1 MIDNS
6 TVVNSTG
13 LLFTL
18 AMAML
23 MLVAPRRYAFVP
35 VIVLVC
41 YMTMGQR
48 VVIAGLNFTM
58 LRVLLLF
65 AWLRLFVRGEFY
77 RVPWNTVDRLV
88 FLWVAIRTVNYT
100 LVWGDTSA
108 LVNRLGYAYD
118 IVGCYFLFRFLV
130 RDTDDMLRI
139 VRFLAIFIIPVAAF
153 MLLEKV
159 SGRNAFAA
167 FGGVPLIPEIRD
179 GVLRCQGPFSHSI
192 LAGTFGATMIPL
204 FVGGYMSGAVSI
216 WLTGLS
222 ILASTAIVV
231 TAGSS
236 GPVLAYAFGVLALC
250 LWPLRRYMRIV
261 RWSILL
267 VLVALQF
274 VMNAPIW
281 FVMARLSVFSGSTG
295 WYRGYLIDMT
305 VKHFNEW
312 WLIGSNAAPTWHFYL
327 ADVTNQYIA
336 EGLSGGLFAMILFIA
351 IITLSYREIGRSVRS
366 ANISRSMRYFS
377 WAMGATLLTHTVSF
391 FSVSYFDQNVVT
403 FYLLLAAIGTLSVSL
418 STAREQDEVMRPVNS
433 ESFAPAGYAF

>member
-88 FLWVAIRTVNYT
+88 LLWVAIRTVNYT

-418 STAREQDEVMRPVNS
+418 STAREQDEVTRPVNS